1 MKLDKKKIIIMLLAF
16 FIPILIISGTTIVL
30 EYVNS
35 KPQFEGG
42 ENYLLADMA
51 SQYNSLYNYI
61 HNVLV
66 GKDSIFFSFS
76 KGLGG
81 NMASTV
87 GYYLCSPFN
96 ILYMFIS
103 KLHTPFM
110 TFIIMLMKFGLC
122 SLFMNI
128 FLSYKYKDR
137 YSNLIFAVSY
147 ALMGFTTVY
156 YFNNMWLDVIYMTP
170 LVMLGINKLID
181 GKINLYVIS
190 LALAIMF
197 NFYMAYMLCIFVVI
211 YFLYELFCKY
221 KFREFNKYKKI
232 VLSFVLC
239 SLLAGLISAVILI
252 PSVLNLSH
260 VMRFSIDKT
269 LLNVNFKQ
277 IYKMF
282 LNTVFSKTY
291 IGTHNTTSVL
301 GRNRPVIYVS
311 LFSFALMFLYF
322 FNRKIRR
329 KEKILSLIVV
339 LFLVASFVIP
349 HLQLLFQAFS
359 FPNGYIDRFSYFYI
373 FMVIYLASK
382 CFYSDGK
389 IRTIWF
395 ILLFIV
401 YVVISNY
408 VKKIY
413 LVFLSESDI
422 NISIA
427 FVFAYLMLYYLYTR
441 IKFKRTITIIILL
454 TVLLELTF
462 NYVDTLVTVKSLKVV
477 NSYSNFFN
485 EACNNLNSID
495 DKFYRMDGNYYYSY
509 LDSNTCETHGLTTA
523 LSTNDGDLYR
533 FFHKNGGSLTY
544 TTVIYDFN
552 KLPIFDSLLGI
563 KYINSKDELEDTYY
577 KYKDKFVITKYNS
590 FKKIY
595 EKKYIYLYENPYVL
609 SLGYLIDNNNEKI
622 YNSGRKDNSFENINR
637 FVKALS
643 GINEDVL
650 KPFDK
655 KYLDDGSYEF
665 KINSDTKF
673 LYLTVDYDVSINWSV
688 YDTVY
693 INDEYVVSLDSE
705 NVGNVKIENK
715 YKDSVIKLRLD
726 NSQIKSKDKANLYY
740 LDENV
745 FNKVIS
751 KLRKNQMTDIKVNG
765 NKISGKINSNEDS
778 TLFLS
783 IPYDKGFRIYVDGK
797 RTSYKKV
804 AGDFIGVKIKKG
816 KHNIILKYYSPGF
829 FSGLVVSFISIIGLV
844 GYNLKLKKSKSS
856 E

>member
-1 MKLDKKKIIIMLLAF
+1 MKINKKKLVIMLLAF
-16 FIPILIISGTTIVL
+16 FIPIIIISGTTIVL
-30 EYVNS
+30 EYINL

-66 GKDSIFFSFS
+66 GKESIFFSFS

-96 ILYMFIS
+96 FLYMFVS

-122 SLFMNI
+122 SLFMNM
-128 FLSYKYKDR
+128 FLSYKYKDK
-137 YSNLIFAVSY
+137 YSNLIFSVSY

-156 YFNNMWLDVIYMTP
+156 YFNNMWFDVIYMTP

-211 YFLYELFCKY
+211 FFAYELFCKY
-221 KFREFNKYKKI
+221 KFKEFKSYKKI
-232 VLSFVLC
+232 VLSFILC
-239 SLLAGLISAVILI
+239 SLLAGLISSVILI

-260 VMRFSIDKT
+260 VMRFSIDKS
-269 LLNVNFKQ
+269 LLVINFKQ

-282 LNTVFSKTY
+282 LNTIFSKTY

-322 FNRKIRR
+322 FNRKIKR
-329 KEKILSLIVV
+329 KEKILSLGVI
-339 LFLVASFVIP
+339 LFLIACFVIP
-349 HLQLLFQAFS
+349 HLQLFFQAFS
-359 FPNGYIDRFSYFYI
+359 FPNGYIDRFSYFYV
-373 FMVIYLASK
+373 FFVIYLASK
-382 CFYSDGK
+382 CFYSEGK

-395 ILLFIV
+395 IILFGIYVIV
-401 YVVISNY
+401 SNY

-413 LVFLSESDI
+413 LVFLSETDI

-427 FVFAYLMLYYLYTR
+427 FIFAYLFVYYLYTR
-441 IKFKRTITIIILL
+441 LKFKKTICTILILL
-454 TVLLELTF
+454 VFGELTF
-462 NYVDTLVTVKSLKVV
+462 NYIDTLVTVKTLKVV
-477 NSYSNFFN
+477 NSYSSFFN
-485 EACNNLNSID
+485 EACDKLNSID
-495 DKFYRMDGNYYYSY
+495 DDFYRMDGNYYYSY
-509 LDSNTCETHGLTTA
+509 LDSYTCETHGITTA

-544 TTVIYDFN
+544 TTIVYDFN

-563 KYINSKDELEDTYY
+563 KYINSKDELTDTYY
-577 KYKDKFVITKYNS
+577 KYNDKFVITKFNS

-622 YNSGRKDNSFENINR
+622 YKSGRKDNSFENINR
-637 FVKALS
+637 FVKSLS

-655 KYLDDGSYEF
+655 EYQKDGTYNF
-665 KINSDTKF
+665 KIDKDTKYM
-673 LYLTVDYDVSINWSV
+673 YLTVDYDVSINWTV

-705 NVGNVKIENK
+705 NVGIVKIDNK
-715 YKDSVIKLRLD
+715 YNGSTIKLKLE
-726 NSQIKSKDKANLYY
+726 NSQVMSKDKANLYY
-740 LDENV
+740 FDEDV
-745 FNKVIS
+745 FKRVIK
-751 KLRKNQMTDIKVNG
+751 KLKKSQMTDIEIKG
-765 NKISGKINSNEDS
+765 NKLSGKIKADKDS

-783 IPYDKGFRIYVDGK
+783 IPYDKGFRIYIDGK
-797 RTSYKKV
+797 KIQYKKV
-804 AGDFIGVKIKKG
+804 AGEFIGVKLKKG
-816 KHNIILKYYSPGF
+816 NHKVIVKYYSPGF
-829 FSGLVVSFISIIGLV
+829 FPGLSISLISISILIY
-844 GYNLKLKKSKSS
+844 YNIRKKSKSS
-856 E
+856 K